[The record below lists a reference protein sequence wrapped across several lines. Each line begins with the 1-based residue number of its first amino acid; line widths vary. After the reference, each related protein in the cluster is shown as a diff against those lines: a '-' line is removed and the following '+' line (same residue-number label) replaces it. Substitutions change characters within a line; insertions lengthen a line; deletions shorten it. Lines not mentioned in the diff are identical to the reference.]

1 MKKKCC
7 WMTKN
12 ESDET
17 GPYFLVFSLNTG
29 KYEPEKTPYLDSFQ
43 AMGPFLF
50 FTIFSVSSDI
60 TFMLNWFKEGFMQ
73 HCITFDIRRIFPHI
87 FKQTE
92 RIRKK
97 DTHYLFLR
105 GNHII
110 SRGLKMGSRRVF
122 II

>member
-17 GPYFLVFSLNTG
+17 DPYFLVFSLNTG

-50 FTIFSVSSDI
+50 LPF
-60 TFMLNWFKEGFMQ
+60 
-73 HCITFDIRRIFPHI
+73 
-87 FKQTE
+87 
-92 RIRKK
+92 
-97 DTHYLFLR
+97 FLS
-105 GNHII
+105 H
-110 SRGLKMGSRRVF
+110 LT
-122 II
+122 